1 MTYRTSWEISCFLLS
16 LSVFLS
22 GCDRLSEKD
31 KMEMIAFCDAEGR
44 KKSDDHALPD
54 YGPQL
59 KSDSERNRVVTTK
72 THYSFS
78 DKKCYA
84 LREEL
89 EALYDESTLEL
100 VRSYEV
106 RVLYDGLTS
115 DTLLVA
121 TCTRAIE
128 WGNMETCMLGG
139 AAIGRLSSE
148 VREDGGAAFDNG
160 QVVINARM
168 NRP

>member
-1 MTYRTSWEISCFLLS
+1 MKPFMRIIEFVAALVFALS
-16 LSVFLS
+16 LTA
-22 GCDRLSEKD
+22 CDHVSEKD
-31 KMEMIAFCDAEGR
+31 KMEMIALCDAEGR
-44 KKSDDHALPD
+44 KKSEDHALPD

-59 KSDSERNRVVTTK
+59 KLDSERNRAVTIK

-89 EALYDESTLEL
+89 ETLYDESTLEL

-121 TCTRAIE
+121 TCTRDIE
-128 WGNMETCMLGG
+128 FGNMETCMAGG
-139 AAIGRLSSE
+139 TAMGRLSSE
-148 VREDGGAAFDNG
+148 WGKSGVATFDNG

>member
-1 MTYRTSWEISCFLLS
+1 MGV
-16 LSVFLS
+16 SVVLS

-31 KMEMIAFCDAEGR
+31 KMEMITMCDAEGR

-59 KSDSERNRVVTTK
+59 KSDSERNRAVTTN

-89 EALYDESTLEL
+89 ETLHDESTLEL

-128 WGNMETCMLGG
+128 FGNMETCMLGG
-139 AAIGRLSSE
+139 AVIGKLSSE
-148 VREDGGAAFDNG
+148 VSKNGVASFDNG